1 MKRLLIILVVLIVLF
16 SCSNNTQKETKDTTS
31 ESSELTKLEIPDNYE
46 ELISSEG
53 DLDGD
58 GNDERVIVFDTGI
71 DADFGTEREVFICK
85 KENDEWMLWKKLKG
99 PVMSSESGGVA
110 GDSFNDLIIDKGK
123 IYISHMGGSMEKWY
137 YNHIYEYIDSE
148 FRLVTAVVDY
158 GINCVKWET
167 YHYELRDAKLIY
179 DLAPDECDD
188 VYIEEYC
195 VAIHEEYDLK
205 KIDLLL
211 MDGFEPG
218 NNELKLSDRKEVI
231 YY

>member
-1 MKRLLIILVVLIVLF
+1 MIKLLIILAVIFSLF
-16 SCSNNTQKETKDTTS
+16 SCSRDKNKETDNTNS
-31 ESSELTKLEIPDNYE
+31 ESSELTKLEIPENYE

-58 GNDERVIVFDTGI
+58 GIDERVIVYNTDIVGEL
-71 DADFGTEREVFICK
+71 GTEREVYICK
-85 KENDEWMLWKKLKG
+85 KEKDEWMLWKKVKG
-99 PVMSSESGGVA
+99 PVLPSESGGVA
-110 GDSFNDLIIDKGK
+110 GDPFNDLVIDKDK
-123 IYISHMGGSMEKWY
+123 IYITHMGGSMEKWY
-137 YNHIYEYIDSE
+137 YNHSYEYIDSE
-148 FRLVTAVVDY
+148 FKLVTAVVDY

-167 YHYELRDAKLIY
+167 FHYELRDAKLIY
-179 DLAPDECDD
+179 DLAPEECDD

-195 VAIHEEYDLK
+195 VAIHEEYDLEK
-205 KIDLLL
+205 NKLPL